1 MPNKHVS
8 TCSIIRTLSVLISLL
23 VVANQAVCA
32 QERLEF
38 DKSKLP
44 VDGPTFPAQVLK
56 SAEILKAFYKK
67 SDMQSIWLGTD
78 RMPQLISRMRLAKL
92 DGLNPRD
99 YPINKLEKLHG
110 ALGDVVDKQSRA
122 IIEAWFSAYFL
133 QYASDIKLGRFKPRK
148 IDPELHWKKKVVDE
162 FQVLEGLSKAK
173 SIDAFFNG
181 WQTQNP
187 AYLALKRILSQYYAI
202 EKSGGWPAVS
212 DGEVLKPGMTSSRVI
227 EVRARLAVTDNP
239 TSLAENNKPEEY
251 SSDLL
256 EAVKAFQERHGL
268 EKDGVIGKTTL
279 MEMNVSVTQR
289 IRQLVVSMERW
300 RWMPEDYGTH
310 FIGVNIAR
318 YKLLYVRDM
327 RIEDEMRVVVGK
339 PYHRT
344 PVFSSEIKFLVL
356 NPYWNVPRSIATKE
370 MLPKLKANPGSV
382 SARGFEARQNGR
394 SIALTSIDWSQYS
407 RQSFPFKLRQK
418 PGPKNALGRI
428 KFMFPNQFNVYL
440 HDTPARTKFESASRA
455 FSHGCVRVYRPI
467 DLAVRV
473 LSQMPGWDR
482 ARIQAVLAS
491 GKTTTVNLPKPLKVH
506 IVYST
511 AWIGTDN
518 KVHFGK
524 DIYKRDKKL
533 YRILYN
539 Q

>member
-1 MPNKHVS
+1 MLKDRDL
-8 TCSIIRTLSVLISLL
+8 TYSIISILGVLISLL
-23 VVANQAVCA
+23 VGANQAVRA
-32 QERLEF
+32 QEPLVF
-38 DKSKLP
+38 DKSKRL
-44 VDGPTFPAQVLK
+44 VDGSTFPAQVLK

-67 SDMQSIWLGTD
+67 TDMQSIWLGTD
-78 RMPQLISRMRLAKL
+78 RMPQLISRMRSAKL

-99 YPINKLEKLHG
+99 YPIDKLEELYG
-110 ALGDVVDKQSRA
+110 VLDRVVDKQSRA

-133 QYASDIKLGRFKPRK
+133 QYASDLKLGRFKPST
-148 IDPELHWKKKVVDE
+148 IDPELHWKKKVINE
-162 FQVLEGLSKAK
+162 FQALEALSKAQ
-173 SIDAFFNG
+173 SIDAFFDG

-187 AYLALKRILSQYYAI
+187 AYLVLKRILSQYYVI
-202 EKSGGWPAVS
+202 EKSGGWPTVS
-212 DGEVLKPGMTSSRVI
+212 DGEVLKPGMTSSRVA

-239 TSLAENNKPEEY
+239 SLLAENNKPEEY
-251 SSDLL
+251 GSELL
-256 EAVKAFQERHGL
+256 EAVKVFQKRHGL
-268 EKDGVIGKTTL
+268 EKDGVIGKSTL
-279 MEMNVSVTQR
+279 MEMNVAVAQR

-356 NPYWNVPRSIATKE
+356 NPYWNVPRSIAINE
-370 MLPKLKANPGSV
+370 LLPKLKANPSSV
-382 SARGFEARQNGR
+382 SASGFEALRDGR
-394 SIALTSIDWSQYS
+394 SFDPASIDWRQYS
-407 RQSFPFKLRQK
+407 RQNFPFRLRQK
-418 PGPKNALGRI
+418 PGPRNALGRI

-455 FSHGCVRVYRPI
+455 FSHGCVRVHRPI

-473 LSQMPGWDR
+473 LSKTPGWDR

-491 GKTTTVNLPKPLKVH
+491 GKRMTVNLTEPLKIH

-511 AWIGTDN
+511 AWIGTDS

-533 YRILYN
+533 YHILYN
-539 Q
+539 